1 MEDMRKTKS
10 EHALA
15 VIKAG
20 LSAIPVVGGSLA
32 SLVADYIPTATQRS
46 IEEALKSL
54 REKLTALQDRID
66 TEVVNKD
73 EFSELFKSS
82 YLLIQ
87 RSHQQR
93 KIDAAVN
100 LIVNILLK
108 KDDPKRLSY
117 TELDHFA
124 RCLDLLSIGA
134 LEVLDIIVAIYLNPQ
149 EKKQVFRGERELQF
163 DSLSKKLPHFQVHLL
178 MGLVAELSSLNL
190 VYLPPAPA
198 IRTADYGN
206 QVIELTPL
214 GERFVTHLLRV
225 A

>member
-1 MEDMRKTKS
+1 MRRSWRRLIIVKPLLRHHT
-10 EHALA
+10 
-15 VIKAG
+15 
-20 LSAIPVVGGSLA
+20 

-46 IEEALKSL
+46 IEEALRSL
-54 REKLTALQDRID
+54 REKLVALQDRID

-73 EFSELFKSS
+73 EFSEIFKSS

-93 KIDAAVN
+93 KIQAAVN

-134 LEVLDIIVAIYLNPQ
+134 LEVLDVIVATYRDPQ
-149 EKKQVFRGERELQF
+149 ERKRVFRSERELQF
-163 DSLSKKLPHFQVHLL
+163 DSLSKKFPHFQPPLL
-178 MGLVAELSSLNL
+178 MGLMAELSSLNL
-190 VYLPPAPA
+190 VYLLPAPPV
-198 IRTADYGN
+198 RTADYGN

>member
-1 MEDMRKTKS
+1 LRRSWRRLIIVKPLLRHHT
-10 EHALA
+10 
-15 VIKAG
+15 
-20 LSAIPVVGGSLA
+20 

-46 IEEALKSL
+46 IEEALRSL
-54 REKLTALQDRID
+54 REKLVALQDRID

-73 EFSELFKSS
+73 EFSEIFKSS

-93 KIDAAVN
+93 KIQAAVN

-134 LEVLDIIVAIYLNPQ
+134 LEVLDVIVATYRDPQ
-149 EKKQVFRGERELQF
+149 ERKRVFRSERELQF
-163 DSLSKKLPHFQVHLL
+163 DSLSKKFPHFQPPLL
-178 MGLVAELSSLNL
+178 MGLMAELSSLNL
-190 VYLPPAPA
+190 VYLLPAPPV
-198 IRTADYGN
+198 RTADYGN

>member
-1 MEDMRKTKS
+1 MRRSWRRLIIVKPLLRHHT
-10 EHALA
+10 
-15 VIKAG
+15 
-20 LSAIPVVGGSLA
+20 

-46 IEEALKSL
+46 IEEALRSL
-54 REKLTALQDRID
+54 REKLVALQDRID

-73 EFSELFKSS
+73 EFSEIFKSS

-93 KIDAAVN
+93 KIQAAVN

-134 LEVLDIIVAIYLNPQ
+134 LEVLDVIVATYRDPQ
-149 EKKQVFRGERELQF
+149 ERKRVFRSERELQF
-163 DSLSKKLPHFQVHLL
+163 DSLSKKFPHFQPPLL
-178 MGLVAELSSLNL
+178 MGLMAELSSLNL
-190 VYLPPAPA
+190 VYLLPAPPV
-198 IRTADYGN
+198 RTRPRAR
-206 QVIELTPL
+206 P
-214 GERFVTHLLRV
+214 
-225 A
+225 

>member
-1 MEDMRKTKS
+1 M
-10 EHALA
+10 
-15 VIKAG
+15 V
-20 LSAIPVVGGSLA
+20 
-32 SLVADYIPTATQRS
+32 
-46 IEEALKSL
+46 
-54 REKLTALQDRID
+54 ALQDRID

-73 EFSELFKSS
+73 EFSEIFKSS

-93 KIDAAVN
+93 KIQAAVN

-134 LEVLDIIVAIYLNPQ
+134 LEVLDVIVATYRDPQ
-149 EKKQVFRGERELQF
+149 ERKRVFRSERELQF
-163 DSLSKKLPHFQVHLL
+163 DSLSKKFPHFQPPLL
-178 MGLVAELSSLNL
+178 MGLMAELSSLNL
-190 VYLPPAPA
+190 VYLLPAPPV
-198 IRTADYGN
+198 RTADYGN

>member
-1 MEDMRKTKS
+1 LRHHT
-10 EHALA
+10 
-15 VIKAG
+15 
-20 LSAIPVVGGSLA
+20 

-46 IEEALKSL
+46 IEEALRSL
-54 REKLTALQDRID
+54 REKLVALQDRID

-73 EFSELFKSS
+73 EFSEIFKSS

-93 KIDAAVN
+93 KIQAAVN

-134 LEVLDIIVAIYLNPQ
+134 LEVLDVIVATYRDPQ
-149 EKKQVFRGERELQF
+149 ERKRVFRSERELQF
-163 DSLSKKLPHFQVHLL
+163 DSLSKKFPHFQPPLL
-178 MGLVAELSSLNL
+178 MGLMAELSSLNL
-190 VYLPPAPA
+190 VYLLPAPPV
-198 IRTADYGN
+198 RTADYGN

>member
-1 MEDMRKTKS
+1 MRRSWRRLIIVKPLLRHHT
-10 EHALA
+10 
-15 VIKAG
+15 
-20 LSAIPVVGGSLA
+20 

-46 IEEALKSL
+46 IEEALRSL
-54 REKLTALQDRID
+54 REKLVALQDRID

-73 EFSELFKSS
+73 EFSEIFKSS

-93 KIDAAVN
+93 KIQAAVN

-134 LEVLDIIVAIYLNPQ
+134 LEVLDVIVATYRDPQ
-149 EKKQVFRGERELQF
+149 ERKRVFRSERELQF
-163 DSLSKKLPHFQVHLL
+163 DSLSKKFPHFQPPLL
-178 MGLVAELSSLNL
+178 MGLMAELS
-190 VYLPPAPA
+190 
-198 IRTADYGN
+198 
-206 QVIELTPL
+206 
-214 GERFVTHLLRV
+214 
-225 A
+225 

>member
-1 MEDMRKTKS
+1 MPKTKS

-20 LSAIPVVGGSLA
+20 LSLVPVFGGSLA
-32 SLVADYIPTATQRS
+32 SLVADYIPSATQRS
-46 IEEALKSL
+46 IEEALRSL
-54 REKLTALQDRID
+54 RKKLAALQERID
-66 TEVVNKD
+66 VGNVDKD

-87 RSHQQR
+87 RSHQQK
-93 KIDAAVN
+93 KIAVAVN

-108 KDDPKRLSY
+108 KDDPKKLSY

-134 LEVLDIIVAIYLNPQ
+134 LEVLDTIVASYDDPQ
-149 EKKQVFRGERELQF
+149 ERRRVFRGDRELQF
-163 DSLSKKLPHFQVHLL
+163 DSLIRKLPNVEPPLL
-178 MGLVAELSSLNL
+178 MGLVAELSALNL
-190 VYLPPAPA
+190 LYRRPAPA
-198 IRTADYGN
+198 VLTEDYGN

-214 GERFVTHLLRV
+214 GIRFVTHLLRV

>member
-1 MEDMRKTKS
+1 MRKTKT

-15 VIKAG
+15 FIKAG
-20 LSAIPVVGGSLA
+20 LSAIPIFGGSLA
-32 SLVADYIPTATQRS
+32 SLVVDYIPTATQRS
-46 IEEALKSL
+46 IEEALSSL
-54 REKLTALQDRID
+54 QEKLTILQARID
-66 TEVVNKD
+66 TEAVNKD

-87 RSHQQR
+87 RSHQQK

-108 KDDPKRLSY
+108 KSDPKRLSY

-134 LEVLDIIVAIYLNPQ
+134 LEVLEVIVTIYHNPQ
-149 EKKQVFRGERELQF
+149 ERKQVFRSEHELQF
-163 DSLSKKLPHFQVHLL
+163 DSLSKRFSHFQVPLL

-190 VYLPPAPA
+190 FYMVPAPA
-198 IRTADYGN
+198 VRTADYGN

-214 GERFVTHLLRV
+214 GERFVTHLLQV
-225 A
+225 AL

>member
-1 MEDMRKTKS
+1 MRHHT
-10 EHALA
+10 
-15 VIKAG
+15 
-20 LSAIPVVGGSLA
+20 

-46 IEEALKSL
+46 IEEALRSL
-54 REKLTALQDRID
+54 REKLVALQDRID

-73 EFSELFKSS
+73 EFSEIFKSS

-93 KIDAAVN
+93 KIQAAVN

-134 LEVLDIIVAIYLNPQ
+134 LEVLDVIVATYRDPQ
-149 EKKQVFRGERELQF
+149 ERKRVFRSERELQF
-163 DSLSKKLPHFQVHLL
+163 DSLSKKFPHFQPPLL
-178 MGLVAELSSLNL
+178 MGLMAELSSLNL
-190 VYLPPAPA
+190 VYLLPAPPV
-198 IRTADYGN
+198 RTADYGN